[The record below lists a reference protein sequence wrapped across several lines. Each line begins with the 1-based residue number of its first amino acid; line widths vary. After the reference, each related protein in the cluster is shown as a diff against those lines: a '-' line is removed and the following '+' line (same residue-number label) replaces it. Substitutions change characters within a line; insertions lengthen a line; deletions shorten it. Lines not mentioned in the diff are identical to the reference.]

1 MPTPPVYSSTA
12 CNGFTRTRR
21 SSKSG
26 IPSRRIKISLLLAR
40 RKAAQKAAAGLPKF
54 VHVVCVNFAWLKGD
68 TNNQG
73 QESKRTNRCTSTPQE
88 TPQKTWVQQGP
99 SYTKYDTCTGFDR
112 NETAS
117 AEKKQEHGQPVFARA
132 DNCGQLVA
140 VPHKTKAMKP
150 KTTKEATTFH
160 APLKKKEKSP
170 ANKRAA
176 KHKRAAS
183 LHGKNVVK
191 GTVTPCLGRA
201 LRRPL
206 REVQHPACTAGCPP
220 ATGTAGSSTSGNDA
234 HPACLPG
241 AFAVD
246 GVGSGR
252 CVLLPVGLDAPF
264 LAWSLLAPA
273 DRSLDFRRRAVLG
286 VGCQVAKQGR
296 NYAVVGVV
304 RRSTVLGERVPLVN
318 QFERPVRRVSG

>member
-26 IPSRRIKISLLLAR
+26 IPSRRIKKSLLLAR

-88 TPQKTWVQQGP
+88 TPKKTWVQQGP

-160 APLKKKEKSP
+160 APLKKREK
-170 ANKRAA
+170 AQQT
-176 KHKRAAS
+176 
-183 LHGKNVVK
+183 NVQPN
-191 GTVTPCLGRA
+191 TNERHPC
-201 LRRPL
+201 
-206 REVQHPACTAGCPP
+206 
-220 ATGTAGSSTSGNDA
+220 TGSTS
-234 HPACLPG
+234 
-241 AFAVD
+241 
-246 GVGSGR
+246 
-252 CVLLPVGLDAPF
+252 
-264 LAWSLLAPA
+264 
-273 DRSLDFRRRAVLG
+273 
-286 VGCQVAKQGR
+286 
-296 NYAVVGVV
+296 
-304 RRSTVLGERVPLVN
+304 
-318 QFERPVRRVSG
+318 